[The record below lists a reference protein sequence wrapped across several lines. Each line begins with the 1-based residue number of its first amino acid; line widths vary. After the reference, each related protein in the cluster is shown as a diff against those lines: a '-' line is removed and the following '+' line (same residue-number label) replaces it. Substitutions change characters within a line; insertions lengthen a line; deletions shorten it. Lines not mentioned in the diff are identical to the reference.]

1 MSGRFEEQGVEA
13 SGEAMWEVAMWTQC
27 CAACKRVLR
36 KAGYAITSAAS
47 AAGNGSGNGNCD
59 RVLRASEI
67 PKTKRKMDS
76 A

>member
-1 MSGRFEEQGVEA
+1 MR
-13 SGEAMWEVAMWTQC
+13 TRY

-36 KAGYAITSAAS
+36 KPGYAITSAAS

-67 PKTKRKMDS
+67 PKTRRKMDS